1 MLSSVLVIVPFLAGT
16 FAANDWSTPCVTGQC
31 SYDLP
36 ATDGPSGT
44 MKIWGSEN
52 AITDITPAAHW
63 QILDCDPKALSQ
75 NIRLVCTNDDP
86 TSSLCGHLYQN
97 GGAVNKI
104 VRLPEACGAN
114 AFARVSKSW
123 VSDDQSIP
131 ASLQA
136 RVVRRDGSQPTVK
149 AVAIDTDFDA
159 VDWSNAGKVNIAIQG
174 GITQG
179 TPTTPVPGSRR
190 APTITQA
197 PGSRRG
203 SRRGFFHSIF
213 SKAESAVTNAESEI
227 TSVAGKITSDAASLV
242 TKAASAVKSAAS
254 SAESAINHAVPL
266 DKTETLAPS
275 KPLTFE
281 GKHNIFN
288 TSADCGAVS
297 TSLSVDVDGNAN
309 IQPSIALTI
318 NGTLAPLEFT
328 AFKAVS
334 TLTAQLEAT
343 LTVSADLTGHL
354 ESTIELFSIG
364 IPGFDFPGVLEVGPT
379 FTVDGQI
386 TGDVDL
392 AMDLVVGINFNANN
406 AQLTFPSDDA
416 SNSDSNAF
424 SIGDTPLQLSAS
436 PSVKATGTLGV
447 HLIPKINIGLKAIG
461 GKADATVFLAFDT
474 SAELVLSLDA
484 SAGITKTIGDNST
497 ASASAAASSAE
508 ATSADSTADASSID
522 ATATTASVDPG
533 AVASSVDATATAA
546 SANPADTAAVAAK
559 RDGATTS
566 GSFGGCVQVNAG
578 IDINAGAEGEFF
590 SLLKDVA
597 QVSLF
602 KKKFQLFKKCF
613 GDGTTTTIPTRR
625 AMRRVP
631 LYRRGLFSCPAAG
644 TSAPEPV
651 TSGTVSSP
659 NITPA

>member
-44 MKIWGSEN
+44 MKI
-52 AITDITPAAHW
+52 TLQPAAHW

-75 NIRLVCTNDDP
+75 NIRLLAVRAP
-86 TSSLCGHLYQN
+86 VPN

-123 VSDDQSIP
+123 VPDDQSIP

-179 TPTTPVPGSRR
+179 TPTTPVPASRR

-203 SRRGFFHSIF
+203 SRRGFFHSLF
-213 SKAESAVTNAESEI
+213 SKAESAVTNAESKI
-227 TSVAGKITSDAASLV
+227 TSVAGEITSDAASLV

-254 SAESAINHAVPL
+254 SAESAINHALPL

-288 TSADCGAVS
+288 TSTDCGAVS

-328 AFKAVS
+328 VFKAVS

-343 LTVSADLTGHL
+343 LTVSADLTVRG
-354 ESTIELFSIG
+354 IG
-364 IPGFDFPGVLEVGPT
+364 IPGMLPMIRVFLYLTAPGLDFPGVLEVGPT

-461 GKADATVFLAFDT
+461 GKVDATVFLAFDT

-508 ATSADSTADASSID
+508 ATSAVSTADASSID

-546 SANPADTAAVAAK
+546 SANPTDTAAVAVK
-559 RDGATTS
+559 RDGTTTS

-631 LYRRGLFSCPAAG
+631 LYRRGLFSCPAPG

>member
-75 NIRLVCTNDDP
+75 NIRLVCTNDNP

-123 VSDDQSIP
+123 VPDDQSIP

-179 TPTTPVPGSRR
+179 TPTTPVPASRR

-203 SRRGFFHSIF
+203 SRRGFFHSLF
-213 SKAESAVTNAESEI
+213 SKAESAVTNAESKI
-227 TSVAGKITSDAASLV
+227 NPSVRRLRSQSDAASLV
-242 TKAASAVKSAAS
+242 TKAASGGQKCRLI
-254 SAESAINHAVPL
+254 AESAINHALPL

-288 TSADCGAVS
+288 TSTDCGAVS

-328 AFKAVS
+328 VFKAVS

-364 IPGFDFPGVLEVGPT
+364 IPGLDFPGVLEVGPT
-379 FTVDGQI
+379 FTASIFVDGQI

-461 GKADATVFLAFDT
+461 GKVDATVFLAFDT

-497 ASASAAASSAE
+497 ASA
-508 ATSADSTADASSID
+508 
-522 ATATTASVDPG
+522 
-533 AVASSVDATATAA
+533 
-546 SANPADTAAVAAK
+546 
-559 RDGATTS
+559 

-631 LYRRGLFSCPAAG
+631 LYRRGLFSCPAPG